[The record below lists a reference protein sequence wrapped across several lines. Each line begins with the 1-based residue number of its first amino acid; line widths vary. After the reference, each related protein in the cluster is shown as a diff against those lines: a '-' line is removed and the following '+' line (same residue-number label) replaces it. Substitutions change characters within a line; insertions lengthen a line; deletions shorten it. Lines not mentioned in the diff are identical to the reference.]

1 MVELFSMRRVKFFA
15 IAAIAALLSTP
26 TIADSEYD
34 AYAMMVGLT
43 AYPSIC
49 KKSVPEK
56 ELSKAMKAEAK
67 RLGFDVT
74 DADNATLIVLSA
86 ARFVETS
93 FELQK
98 TDPAKVTRYCAEAKK
113 MIAGLLASHER

>member
-1 MVELFSMRRVKFFA
+1 MRRVKFFA

-49 KKSVPEK
+49 NESVPEK
-56 ELSKAMKAEAK
+56 ELSKAMNAKAK
-67 RLGFDVT
+67 RLGFDVAN
-74 DADNATLIVLSA
+74 ADNATLIVLSA
-86 ARFVETS
+86 AKLIETS